1 MSLNKPK
8 MVVDIS
14 FDDPS
19 LVQKGAFIDNKIV
32 IPNGPEFTVV
42 DPSTGK
48 GWISLNSCTYNDV
61 EIAVD
66 AADKAFQSYRK
77 VPARDR
83 ARLLLEWDRLIR
95 ENKSDIARMIV
106 LETGKPF
113 KEALG
118 EVDYALTFSWWMAGE
133 AERTHGST
141 VEGANPANRFV
152 IIKQPLGVVGCL
164 TAWNF
169 PVALLVR
176 KVATALAAGCTVV
189 AKPSPETPISAV
201 AVAILAQRAGFP
213 AGVFNVLPCDMTNTP
228 PIGKAIC
235 EHPVVQKVSFT
246 GSTAVG
252 KLLAAQCASTLK
264 KLTLELGGN
273 GAFIIFDDADLQLA
287 IDSLM
292 QCKFRNSGQ
301 TCVSAQRVYVQKSIY
316 PKVAELL
323 KKRIQSDVK
332 VGSGFDETTT
342 LGPLTTPR
350 SVSKVQ
356 THIKDAVLKGAKL
369 EIGGNVPSHTDSNG
383 YFFEP
388 TLLTGVTDKMA
399 LSNEETFGP
408 VLPLY
413 EFETETEVVEKA
425 NNTCMG
431 LTSYFF
437 TENANRIWR
446 MFEALETGNVGVNTG
461 MTTSAEAPFGGWHDS
476 GYGKEAGL
484 GYAINEYL
492 KVKTATWRV
501 DFKH

>member
-1 MSLNKPK
+1 
-8 MVVDIS
+8 
-14 FDDPS
+14 
-19 LVQKGAFIDNKIV
+19 
-32 IPNGPEFTVV
+32 
-42 DPSTGK
+42 
-48 GWISLNSCTYNDV
+48 
-61 EIAVD
+61 
-66 AADKAFQSYRK
+66 
-77 VPARDR
+77 
-83 ARLLLEWDRLIR
+83 
-95 ENKSDIARMIV
+95 
-106 LETGKPF
+106 
-113 KEALG
+113 
-118 EVDYALTFSWWMAGE
+118 
-133 AERTHGST
+133 
-141 VEGANPANRFV
+141 
-152 IIKQPLGVVGCL
+152 
-164 TAWNF
+164 
-169 PVALLVR
+169 
-176 KVATALAAGCTVV
+176 
-189 AKPSPETPISAV
+189 
-201 AVAILAQRAGFP
+201 
-213 AGVFNVLPCDMTNTP
+213 
-228 PIGKAIC
+228 
-235 EHPVVQKVSFT
+235 
-246 GSTAVG
+246 
-252 KLLAAQCASTLK
+252 
-264 KLTLELGGN
+264 
-273 GAFIIFDDADLQLA
+273 LA